1 MPLRNRIE
9 EKEDKLSAAI
19 KPYLKYYDFADTD
32 ERVFALTGMYVED
45 ISDFHP
51 GDVKD
56 GYTFVGYLIT
66 KGIPDTF
73 FDTLLVFKDEDDRY
87 IIGGTIGGMI
97 IPIDLKSALD

>member
-1 MPLRNRIE
+1 MTTRRSLREAEN
-9 EKEDKLSAAI
+9 KLSAAI
-19 KPYLKYYDFADTD
+19 KPYRKYYDFVDVIEYD
-32 ERVFALTGMYVED
+32 DDDVF
-45 ISDFHP
+45 DFHP

>member
-19 KPYLKYYDFADTD
+19 KPYLKYYDF
-32 ERVFALTGMYVED
+32 VD
-45 ISDFHP
+45 IIESDDDDDIFDFHP

-56 GYTFVGYLIT
+56 GCTFVGYLIT

-73 FDTLLVFKDEDDRY
+73 FDTLLVFEDKDGKY
-87 IIGGTIGGMI
+87 IVGGTIGGMI
-97 IPIDLKSALD
+97 IPIDLKGALD

>member
-1 MPLRNRIE
+1 MAARRSMREAEN
-9 EKEDKLSAAI
+9 KLSAAI
-19 KPYLKYYDFADTD
+19 KPYRKYYDFVDVIEYD
-32 ERVFALTGMYVED
+32 DDDVF
-45 ISDFHP
+45 DFHP

-73 FDTLLVFKDEDDRY
+73 FDTLLVFKDEDGRY

>member
-1 MPLRNRIE
+1 MSTSRSMREAEN
-9 EKEDKLSAAI
+9 KLSVAI
-19 KPYLKYYDFADTD
+19 KPYRKYYDFVDVIESD
-32 ERVFALTGMYVED
+32 DDDVF
-45 ISDFHP
+45 DFHP

-73 FDTLLVFKDEDDRY
+73 FDTLLVFKDEDDKY

-97 IPIDLKSALD
+97 IPIDLKGALN

>member
-1 MPLRNRIE
+1 MSTRRSMGEAEN
-9 EKEDKLSAAI
+9 KLSAAI
-19 KPYLKYYDFADTD
+19 KPYRKYYDFVDVIEYD
-32 ERVFALTGMYVED
+32 DDDVF
-45 ISDFHP
+45 DFHP

-56 GYTFVGYLIT
+56 GYTFVGYLTT

-97 IPIDLKSALD
+97 IPIDLKGALD